1 MTSRYAEVYDQWKR
15 DPQRFWGEVADAEI
29 DWFRKWDRVFD
40 PDAGVYTDDTGQ
52 SKFYVAS
59 DNLVEENWTRIPE
72 AEVIAALRRAGI
84 WFDPSSRTG
93 VVPHMLSCLA
103 IDGRLGITAIGNSA
117 DHAGELQEAT
127 ITTMRRLAENYD

>member
-1 MTSRYAEVYDQWKR
+1 
-15 DPQRFWGEVADAEI
+15 
-29 DWFRKWDRVFD
+29 
-40 PDAGVYTDDTGQ
+40 
-52 SKFYVAS
+52 
-59 DNLVEENWTRIPE
+59 VEENWTRIPE